1 MLFRS
6 EKDFIKEMKIMDRKG
21 VNTYKE
27 LMNNID
33 KVKKNLERDYNNLQF
48 IEDQNLVDYYTYRI
62 KAEEAQYDYLLQEAK
77 KIETGT
83 YL

>member
-1 MLFRS
+1 M
-6 EKDFIKEMKIMDRKG
+6 EEDFIKEMKVMDRKD
-21 VNTYKE
+21 VNTYQE
-27 LMNNID
+27 LMNNIE

-48 IEDQNLVDYYTYRI
+48 IEDKNLVDYYTYRI

-77 KIETGT
+77 KVETGT

>member
-1 MLFRS
+1 M
-6 EKDFIKEMKIMDRKG
+6 EEDFIKEMKVMDRKD
-21 VNTYKE
+21 VNTYQE
-27 LMNNID
+27 LMSNIE

-48 IEDQNLVDYYTYRI
+48 IEDKHLVDYYTYRI

-77 KIETGT
+77 KVETGT

>member
-1 MLFRS
+1 M
-6 EKDFIKEMKIMDRKG
+6 EEDFIKEMKVMDRKN

-27 LMNNID
+27 LMNNIE
-33 KVKKNLERDYNNLQF
+33 KVQKNLERDYNNLQF
-48 IEDQNLVDYYTYRI
+48 IEDKNLVDYYTYRI

-77 KIETGT
+77 RVETGM

>member
-1 MLFRS
+1 M

-62 KAEEAQYDYLLQEAK
+62 KAEEAQYDYLLQEEIGRAHV
-77 KIETGT
+77 
-83 YL
+83 